1 MLLGNNAN
9 ANDWRV
15 HLWLQTKTHSS
26 SLSPWLAART
36 LLMSWSSAENLLLR
50 SLLSWRK
57 TCSLFNCT
65 TAWRRHIVRVTIP
78 IRSVRMQ
85 PAKFELPYLC
95 LCRVISITVTVRSS
109 LQEFLQPLL
118 QQLNLPIADHMPV
131 DPRWPVSVG
140 HSGTLKFYIG
150 LVVQNTYW
158 QIDGEHLDRRRRA
171 E

>member
-1 MLLGNNAN
+1 MPTIDVSISLF
-9 ANDWRV
+9 
-15 HLWLQTKTHSS
+15 WLQAKTHSS
-26 SLSPWLAART
+26 SLSLWLAART

-65 TAWRRHIVRVTIP
+65 TAWRRHTVRVTIP
-78 IRSVRMQ
+78 KRSVRMQ

-95 LCRVISITVTVRSS
+95 LCRVISITVRSS
-109 LQEFLQPLL
+109 LQEFLQPIL
-118 QQLNLPIADHMPV
+118 QQLHLPIADHLPV
-131 DPRWPVSVG
+131 DPPWAVSVG
-140 HSGTLKFYIG
+140 HRGTLRYYRKG

-158 QIDGEHLDRRRRA
+158 QINGQHLDRRRRA